1 MRIRPLI
8 HTTVAPDFEGEI
20 KRISKEQK
28 IPLGTLLEDA
38 WMFFK
43 GTPTPLTLARRE
55 MVFPSG
61 SKKRAA

>member
-1 MRIRPLI
+1 MRIRKLI
-8 HTTVAPDFEGEI
+8 QTTIAPETDADLR
-20 KRISKEQK
+20 KRAKEAN
-28 IPLGTLLEDA
+28 IPLGVLLDDA
-38 WMFFK
+38 WLFFK